1 MSEHPADT
9 NQPGWVFCGG
19 MYRSASTLQYQ
30 IVADLVER
38 AQAGTRIGYARPEDF
53 EAVRDTHRETPGTKV
68 FKSHRFTPAIADE
81 FRNGTA
87 RAVYIY
93 RDLRDVVASWIQK
106 TGRSFES
113 VEKKGFVGKCIEQY
127 DLWTAQPGVLVSC
140 YETVTADLPV
150 EVKRIRDYLDLNCSD
165 ETCDELSRTYSLD
178 RQRERVADV
187 AEGRVQ
193 VEDAGKHAFDSRM
206 LLHANHIFSGAH
218 GAWRG
223 VLTLDQAKRVDAV
236 GRDWLIARGYRL
248 VDDTGSDSNGATS

>member
-1 MSEHPADT
+1 MSEQPTDTMHPA
-9 NQPGWVFCGG
+9 WVFCGG

-38 AQAGTRIGYARPEDF
+38 ARLGQRIAYARPEDF
-53 EAVRDTHRETPGTKV
+53 ETVRDVHRETPGIKV
-68 FKSHRFTPAIADE
+68 FKSHRLTPAIADE
-81 FRNGTA
+81 FDDGNA

-113 VEKKGFVGKCIEQY
+113 IDRKGFVGNCIEQY
-127 DLWTAQPGVLVSC
+127 DRWTACPGVLVSC
-140 YETVTADLPV
+140 YETVTADLSG
-150 EVKRIRDYLDLNCSD
+150 EVKRIRDFLRLPIADD
-165 ETCDELSRTYSLD
+165 TCDELAQAYSLD

-187 AEGRVQ
+187 AEGRVE

-218 GAWRG
+218 GAWRS
-223 VLTLDQAKRVDAV
+223 VLTVEQAKRVEAV
-236 GRDWLIARGYRL
+236 ARDWMLARGYRMIDG
-248 VDDTGSDSNGATS
+248 VDSDPSGAAT